1 MKYIFFILLL
11 ISSNTYSANQYVVD
25 LELSGTSI
33 PPMTYVSTKKQAC
46 DNTRTYYNAVYSGFG
61 YPQDPKEGYY
71 VGEARL
77 YTPQRDLADESNAY
91 YCGLIKYNPWGRLN
105 SSPKTWD
112 YFLFSSRPEPDKCLS
127 NQKPVFIE
135 GVGVIKCECI
145 NPEHRLTSTG
155 QCVPKNCTNSAIP
168 AIQCLKEDVVNAL
181 TEFSQVF
188 TSSFHQYDQ
197 SIQSAINQLD
207 EENPTSEP
215 QDDDDTQDNE
225 NQNVDLEQLK
235 SDIPITDNE
244 ISTQSFLYNLFPTSV
259 SCPSDNTVTLM
270 GNTYTFSYS
279 KLCNALILMS
289 NIIMILSIY
298 FSFKIIRNV

>member
-61 YPQDPKEGYY
+61 YPQAPEEGYY

-77 YTPQRDLADESNAY
+77 YTTQNTLAEESNAY
-91 YCGLIKYNPWGRLN
+91 YCGLIKYNPWGRLDKV
-105 SSPKTWD
+105 PKNWD
-112 YFLFSSRPEPDKCLS
+112 YYLFSSKPVPQQPKCFS
-127 NQKPVFIE
+127 NQKLVFKPNL
-135 GVGVIKCECI
+135 GQVCECI
-145 NPEHRLTSTG
+145 NPDHVLTNTA
-155 QCVPKNCTNSAIP
+155 QCVPKTCLNSAIP
-168 AIQCLKEDVVNAL
+168 AINCLKEDVVNAL

-188 TSSFHQYDQ
+188 TTPFDKYDQ

-207 EENPTSEP
+207 KEKPTSEP
-215 QDDDDTQDNE
+215 HENEDTE
-225 NQNVDLEQLK
+225 NQNVDLDQLK
-235 SDIPITDNE
+235 ADFTVKNQKIDA
-244 ISTQSFLYNLFPTSV
+244 QSFLYNLFPTSV
-259 SCPSDNTVTLM
+259 SCPSDNTVSLM

-289 NIIMILSIY
+289 NIIMILAIY